1 MGVHCAVTLPL
12 AKILNT
18 WVDETYTLHTTAQT
32 ASYALAQALRFEL
45 QPPLYFVLLTL
56 WRELDHSIFFARLF
70 SVLCAALTVYLSA
83 QLSRRYI
90 PTINPAWTAALIAIN
105 PALIWAALEIRV
117 YAFAALLSA
126 LLLLTLYDGYV
137 RIPGSRSARVW
148 HVVLAVLAVY
158 TQYFLG
164 FLLLG
169 IAAALA
175 LTRRWQP
182 LRAYL
187 ASLVPVAVLCLPLV
201 YVLHAQIHAAT
212 NYYYS
217 TNSLPSVF
225 LQFYTAW
232 FGYVLPLSWAHPVM
246 RLFHGGIG
254 LFAVGVAAAAALHFW
269 GAPTRLQPA
278 RALLWA
284 ISCVMAVALVAAFFI
299 TKEPFGVRYAFIVFV
314 PLVLAALAEFAALE
328 GRRRWA
334 AAVWLILFVPC
345 ALVTLVNTYAPLAK
359 TGDWQRVAAFIQA
372 NERSD
377 QPILAFQTENAL
389 SLQDYYH
396 GRNAVVA
403 VPRPISFAGS
413 WNENEVVRNEAE
425 IAADLKDVPGRHEL
439 VWAVTTS
446 ECHDYSVDYHCPI
459 FEHFIATHF
468 SVALERE
475 FFGSRVRLLK
485 TNR

>member
-1 MGVHCAVTLPL
+1 M
-12 AKILNT
+12 
-18 WVDETYTLHTTAQT
+18 
-32 ASYALAQALRFEL
+32 
-45 QPPLYFVLLTL
+45 
-56 WRELDHSIFFARLF
+56 
-70 SVLCAALTVYLSA
+70 
-83 QLSRRYI
+83 
-90 PTINPAWTAALIAIN
+90 
-105 PALIWAALEIRV
+105 IWAALEIRV

-137 RIPGSRSARVW
+137 RIPGSRAARVW

-169 IAAALA
+169 IAAAFA

-182 LRAYL
+182 LRAYV
-187 ASLVPVAVLCLPLV
+187 ASMVPVAVLCLPLV

-225 LQFYTAW
+225 LQFYMAW
-232 FGYVLPLSWAHPVM
+232 FGYVLPLSSAQPVI

-254 LFAVGVAAAAALHFW
+254 LFVVSGLVPPPPSTTGRKSHAVAAA
-269 GAPTRLQPA
+269 
-278 RALLWA
+278 RAILWT
-284 ISCVMAVALVAAFFI
+284 ITGVMALALVAAFYL
-299 TKEPFGVRYAFIVFV
+299 TKEPFGARYAFIVFV
-314 PLVLAALAEFAALE
+314 PLMLSVLAEFAAL
-328 GRRRWA
+328 GRSRRWA
-334 AAVWLILFVPC
+334 AAVWAVLFLPSTIGM
-345 ALVTLVNTYAPLAK
+345 LVTTYGQLAK
-359 TGDWQRVAAFIQA
+359 GGDWQRVATFIQA
-372 NERSD
+372 NEGAD

-396 GRNAVVA
+396 GRNAIVA

-413 WNENEVVRNEAE
+413 WNENVVVRNEGE
-425 IAADLKDVPGRHEL
+425 IAADLREVPGRHEL
-439 VWAVTTS
+439 VWAVTTK

-459 FEHFIATHF
+459 FEHFVATHF
-468 SVALERE
+468 SVQLERE

-485 TNR
+485 TKR